1 MNELSKKRWSR
12 LLSHNEFYI
21 AIIIVAICMLIE
33 IRSGQFFTPN
43 NLVDIIRSGIVPCI
57 FGIGVL
63 VVMLSGGID
72 LSFVPIAALAM
83 YITNSVMIDTHFSG
97 SIVVPFLIAGGIG
110 IACGALNAIVISKFN
125 LPTMIVTLGTSSVF
139 TGLLRGVFEAK
150 EKTAAPILM
159 KLGDSKLFTAQNAE
173 SGLTSDMPSTL
184 FILVGVVIV
193 TFVLLRYTTLG
204 RGIYAVG
211 GDRNAARRAGFRV
224 TRIQFFVYCY
234 VGLLA
239 GIAGVTRTGMSQA
252 AHFTSL
258 LGTELTIIAATV
270 LGGARIT
277 GGVGTI
283 TGTILGAF
291 LMTIVSNSLV
301 LIGVPTYWQQFFT
314 GALIVIGTGI
324 SVYQASKKYRGSLNL
339 DDQAKE
345 ELG

>member
-1 MNELSKKRWSR
+1 MNELNRRKWNR

-21 AIIIVAICMLIE
+21 AIIIVAICLLIE
-33 IRSGQFFTPN
+33 FRSGQFFTPN
-43 NLVDIIRSGIVPCI
+43 NLVDIVRSGIVPCI

-83 YITNSVMIDTHFSG
+83 YITNSVMIDTGFTG
-97 SIVVPFLIAGGIG
+97 SLIVPFLLAGGIG
-110 IACGALNAIVISKFN
+110 IACGALNAVVISKFK
-125 LPTMIVTLGTSSVF
+125 LPTMIVTLGTSSIF

-150 EKTAAPILM
+150 EKTASPILM
-159 KLGDSKLFTAQNAE
+159 DLGTSKLFTAENAN
-173 SGLTSDMPSTL
+173 GLTSDMPSTL
-184 FILVGVVIV
+184 FILIGVVVV
-193 TFVLLRYTTLG
+193 TFILLRYTMLG

-211 GDRNAARRAGFRV
+211 GDANAARRAGFRV

-239 GIAGVTRTGMSQA
+239 GIAGITRTGMSQA

-283 TGTILGAF
+283 TGTVLGAF

-339 DDQAKE
+339 DKRAKE